1 MRMPMIRSRTPP
13 ATVVRESLAAFCAQ
27 SPKRISLDTLG
38 GPPHV
43 PRMTGRPGR
52 KGSAKRGEQR
62 VARNARSKAHINLA
76 KALAAVFSAG
86 IYTKDDLQAA
96 VCTFVAEMK
105 EGGDTGEAVVRA
117 AQGLVNEVGS
127 RFPSSERTQI
137 LLADMVTWCLAE
149 YYRESA

>member
-1 MRMPMIRSRTPP
+1 
-13 ATVVRESLAAFCAQ
+13 
-27 SPKRISLDTLG
+27 
-38 GPPHV
+38 
-43 PRMTGRPGR
+43 MTGRPRR
-52 KGSAKRGEQR
+52 KGGAKRGEQR

-86 IYTKDDLQAA
+86 LYTKDDLQAA

-105 EGGDTGEAVVRA
+105 EGGETGDAVVRA

-127 RFPSSERTQI
+127 RFPSAERTQI

>member
-1 MRMPMIRSRTPP
+1 
-13 ATVVRESLAAFCAQ
+13 
-27 SPKRISLDTLG
+27 
-38 GPPHV
+38 
-43 PRMTGRPGR
+43 MTGRPGR

-86 IYTKDDLQAA
+86 LYTKDDLQAA

-105 EGGDTGEAVVRA
+105 EGGETGEGVVRA

-127 RFPSSERTQI
+127 RFPSSERTRI